1 MLPHASRL
9 LPAYHLSGHFF
20 LLIERASSCVYAWCV
35 CCLTA
40 HLSALRLQV
49 EVQPLISGWHS
60 CGNTLEGLSLCFTEG
75 CWQAIWHSWQGQ
87 GCQHAQTDREMVTRG
102 RRLLPESIGGCCP
115 RALYCPAKPRCI
127 HVWFTENRIKAGHVL
142 ACTVYIIMSS
152 WLYLMAIAQF
162 LAVSTSERVAS
173 WVIMTLDIFSPQMHV
188 IIKCTRQKQ
197 HILPSNVKYCV
208 YTCICKDVKMLR
220 CKDVGRRTR
229 DL

>member
-9 LPAYHLSGHFF
+9 LPAYHLSGHLF

-35 CCLTA
+35 CCLMA

-75 CWQAIWHSWQGQ
+75 RWQAIWHSWQGQ

-173 WVIMTLDIFSPQMHV
+173 WVDNDIRHV
-188 IIKCTRQKQ
+188 FPLKC
-197 HILPSNVKYCV
+197 
-208 YTCICKDVKMLR
+208 ML
-220 CKDVGRRTR
+220 
-229 DL
+229 L

>member
-9 LPAYHLSGHFF
+9 LPSYHLSGHFF

-75 CWQAIWHSWQGQ
+75 RWQAIWHSWQGQ

-102 RRLLPESIGGCCP
+102 RRLLPESIGGCRP

-173 WVIMTLDIFSPQMHV
+173 WVDNHIRHFSLSNACYYKMH
-188 IIKCTRQKQ
+188 KTKTTY
-197 HILPSNVKYCV
+197 STK
-208 YTCICKDVKMLR
+208 
-220 CKDVGRRTR
+220 
-229 DL
+229 